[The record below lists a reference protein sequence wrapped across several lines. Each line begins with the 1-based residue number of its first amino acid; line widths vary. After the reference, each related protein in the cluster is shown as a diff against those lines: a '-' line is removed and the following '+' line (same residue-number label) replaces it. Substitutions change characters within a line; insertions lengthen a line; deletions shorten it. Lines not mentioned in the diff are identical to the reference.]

1 MCTSGTASIHTVC
14 QIPVVRVYWQW
25 VLLYHVACLPRA
37 CISCRESLARTIE
50 AACSRNLPRL
60 GARASRL
67 AEERLSW
74 PRVFERLFYIYRE
87 VCFNYRKQR

>member
-1 MCTSGTASIHTVC
+1 MAH
-14 QIPVVRVYWQW
+14 
-25 VLLYHVACLPRA
+25 
-37 CISCRESLARTIE
+37 TIE